1 MATAPFALP
10 ALEALHRA
18 GPDIVAVYTQ
28 PPRPAGRGKRLR
40 ASVVAERAE
49 FLGLDVRTPVSLRDG
64 AASTAFR
71 ALDADVAV
79 VAAYGLMLP
88 RPILEAPRLGCINLH
103 PSLLPR
109 WRGATPVAHTILHGD
124 RETGLTVF
132 RMDEG
137 LDTGAI
143 LCRHRLPVP
152 HRATT
157 DSLESCLAGL
167 AADVLPGLLG
177 RLEDHLAVAE
187 PQNGRDATYARKFT
201 RADGRVDWRRS
212 ADEIDR
218 MVRGLNPR
226 PGVHFGPDSAPV
238 KILEAEAVAGEAAP
252 GTLLDRSAV
261 VACGRGAL
269 RLVKV
274 RAAGRPTTDGAAWLR
289 GQRLEPPARLA

>member
-1 MATAPFALP
+1 MGTAPFALP
-10 ALEALHRA
+10 ALEALHRD
-18 GPDIVAVYTQ
+18 GQEIVAVYTQ
-28 PPRPAGRGKRLR
+28 PPRPSGRGRRMR

-49 FLGLDVRTPVSLRDG
+49 ALGLDVRTPVSLRDG
-64 AASTAFR
+64 AAAAAFR

-79 VAAYGLMLP
+79 VAAYGLILP
-88 RPILEAPRLGCINLH
+88 RPALDAPRLGCINLH

-109 WRGATPVAHTILHGD
+109 WRGATPAAHAILHGD

-143 LCRHRLPVP
+143 LWRHRLPVP
-152 HRATT
+152 RRATT
-157 DSLESCLAGL
+157 DGLESRLAGL
-167 AADVLPGLLG
+167 AADVLPELLR
-177 RLEDHLAVAE
+177 RLGDLLARAE
-187 PQNGRDATYARKFT
+187 PQNDQDATYARKFT
-201 RADGRVDWRRS
+201 RADGRIDWRRS
-212 ADEIDR
+212 AGEIDR

-226 PGVHFGPDSAPV
+226 PGVHFGPESAPV
-238 KILEAEAVAGEAAP
+238 RILEAEPVAGEGPP
-252 GTLLDRSAV
+252 GTLLDRRAV

-274 RAAGRPTTDGAAWLR
+274 RAAGRPTIDGAAWLR